1 MIDRVNL
8 LWRRHRGLVLALV
21 AACLVT
27 LFFAIRL
34 TVSTLYWAGHRDAA
48 LAGWMTVGYVAHSY
62 DVDRLR
68 LAEALGLVPSQRPRL
83 TLVNDPCPP
92 ALEHLDEIAARSGMP
107 LAEVEATL
115 LAVIAAERAG
125 QAEEPV
131 VPDRP

>member
-1 MIDRVNL
+1 MFDRVNL

-68 LAEALGLVPSQRPRL
+68 LAEVLGLDPSQRPRL
-83 TLVNDPCPP
+83 T
-92 ALEHLDEIAARSGMP
+92 LDEIAARSGMP
-107 LAEVEATL
+107 LAEVEATV